1 MQNYPKIGMEYLEQ
15 PLNNIFDLNV
25 WFMLQ
30 LFYWPHYVIGKQ
42 DEWQKWSKIS
52 LNGIKGFNI
61 CKPK

>member
-1 MQNYPKIGMEYLEQ
+1 MEYLEQ